1 MVAQGQLTG
10 PVHDRKGR
18 FALHMDGRR
27 EEPT

>member
-1 MVAQGQLTG
+1 MVAQGQLKG